1 MGLIILGDLFF
12 LEGSSEYFQPWRFRL
27 VRAQLQHNKNFGF
40 SVPLDKNGGLNRD
53 GSLLDVVLRGL
64 QCS

>member
-1 MGLIILGDLFF
+1 MSISNPGDSGL
-12 LEGSSEYFQPWRFRL
+12 SK
-27 VRAQLQHNKNFGF
+27 HTCNMTNNNFGF

-53 GSLLDVVLRGL
+53 ESLLDVVLTGL